1 MRSRGLIPALGSLP
15 WLLVPPAP
23 AGDPTGPWR
32 SLALEGDDG
41 QVSAV
46 AVSSLQPGRILL
58 SGSFGRVFLS
68 DDFGQ
73 TWTPADAGLPRDV
86 AFPVL
91 AASGADPDVFFAG
104 GTGGMF
110 RTANGGVTWTRIPDP
125 PFGPAPTALRPSPAD
140 PLELRAAVGTGA
152 WKGIWR
158 STDSGTSWASASAGL
173 SGAGAFDLV
182 HDPADPSRLL
192 AGTSGGV
199 ARSTDGGA
207 SWSFVLPGGAF
218 HELDGSP
225 GAPAIL
231 RARTS
236 AGAIHESTDGGAS
249 WHAFPAPIAT
259 SMATSPT
266 DPSNVFVATLLA
278 GCAWTGYGYGSV
290 LDRSTDGGGSWQ
302 RVHREQDCNPV
313 RTTTMSLLAVDP
325 HESSRVYASWSGQSF
340 QRSDAGGA
348 EGTFVKR
355 IDGLHMVRVRHLRV
369 GAGDRWFLRPTWI
382 SGVFASTD
390 GGASWDLRRTAPD
403 ILRYEPQAFE
413 VNRGVPDLLLEA
425 GTETCWPPGPW
436 CDIPILFSSRS
447 TDGGTSW
454 VPERIDAGDAPVAE
468 LIASSADGQVA
479 YAWEWADELS
489 RTDDG
494 WQSFTRMPRT
504 GFDPRDAVVDPTDAM
519 RVFAATEDAL
529 PVRLTTD
536 GGVTW
541 APRSDGLPRRAL
553 PVRILIDPSNPGHL
567 LLAFRDHGAF
577 TSTDGGASWR
587 TVPLAPGVAPAAE
600 GTGPSA
606 RREVALAVVRDA
618 AWDVSAGGRR
628 VFLATDRG
636 VLIEGYGWAT
646 DGLGS
651 LRTTSIDYSPV
662 RQKLLVGTERFGA
675 FVLDVPATGAPRA
688 ETPPPAAGSEGRGLE
703 VWPNPFEQSLSIRFA
718 TGSDAATTRLAVFD
732 LNGRRVATIVAGS
745 GPGPHEVLWDGR
757 REDGRRAAP
766 GVYFLRL
773 DSGGTRITQRVVK
786 VRG

>member
-1 MRSRGLIPALGSLP
+1 MRNRRLIPALGILPSL
-15 WLLVPPAP
+15 LLVLPAP
-23 AGDPTGPWR
+23 AGDAPGPWR
-32 SLALEGDDG
+32 SLAPEGDDG

-46 AVSSLQPGRILL
+46 ALSPLQPGRMLL
-58 SGSFGRVFLS
+58 SGTFGRVFLS
-68 DDFGQ
+68 EDFGQ
-73 TWTPADAGLPRDV
+73 EWTPADAGLPRDV

-104 GTGGMF
+104 GPGGGMF
-110 RTANGGVTWTRIPDP
+110 RTTDGGGNWTRIPDP

-140 PLELRAAVGTGA
+140 PHELRAAVGTGA

-158 STDSGTSWASASAGL
+158 STDSGTSWTSTSAGL

-182 HDPADPSRLL
+182 HDPADPDRLL

-207 SWSFVLPGGAF
+207 SWSFVLPGGEF
-218 HELDGSP
+218 HELDWSP
-225 GAPAIL
+225 GPPATL
-231 RARTS
+231 RARTG
-236 AGAIHESTDGGAS
+236 AGVIHESTDGGAS
-249 WHAFPAPIAT
+249 WHPFPAPIAT
-259 SMATSPT
+259 AMAASPT
-266 DPSNVFVATLLA
+266 DPSNVFVATLLS

-290 LDRSTDGGGSWQ
+290 LDRSTDAGGSWQ

-313 RTTTMSLLAVDP
+313 RTTTMCLLAVDP

-348 EGTFVKR
+348 EGTFAKR
-355 IDGLHMVRVRHLRV
+355 IEGLHMVRVRHLRV

-382 SGVFASTD
+382 SGVFASAD
-390 GGASWDLRRTAPD
+390 GGDSWDLRRTAPD
-403 ILRYEPQAFE
+403 LLRFEPDAFE
-413 VNRGVPDLLLEA
+413 VNRGVPDLLFEA
-425 GTETCWPPGPW
+425 GWETCWPPGPW

-454 VPERIDAGDAPVAE
+454 APERIEFGDAPVAE
-468 LIASSADGQVA
+468 LIASAADGLVA
-479 YAWEWADELS
+479 YAWEWDDILF

-504 GFDPRDAVVDPTDAM
+504 GFDPRDAVVDPTDPT
-519 RVFAATEDAL
+519 RVFAAKEGAL

-541 APRSDGLPRRAL
+541 APRSDGLPGRAL
-553 PVRILIDPSNPGHL
+553 PVRILIDPADPDHL

-577 TSTDGGASWR
+577 TSTDGGGSWR
-587 TVPLAPGVAPAAE
+587 TVPLAPGVVPAAE
-600 GTGPSA
+600 GTARAA

-636 VLIEGYGWAT
+636 VLIEGHGWVNE
-646 DGLGS
+646 GLGS

-662 RQKLLVGTERFGA
+662 RQRLLVGTERFGA
-675 FVLDVPATGAPRA
+675 FILDVPATGAPRGELRA
-688 ETPPPAAGSEGRGLE
+688 DAAGGGRALE

-718 TGSDAATTRLAVFD
+718 TGDDAGTTRLAVFD
-732 LNGRRVATIVAGS
+732 VNGRRVATIIAGS
-745 GPGPHEVLWDGR
+745 GSGRHEVLWDGR

-773 DSGGTRITQRVVK
+773 DAGGARSTQRVVK
-786 VRG
+786 VR